1 MSFTPKYLTQ
11 GGQMTA
17 YRLRMFAQV
26 NQWILNWL
34 LLLFLL
40 STGSVFWAVT
50 SADVLNNGFWYW
62 TGRLLSSFVPL
73 MNPKS
78 PATWDISWHC
88 NSGIQLCTTK
98 LTLGQLLA
106 DPWMQS
112 MGGQLVNN
120 LKLSAAGCGT
130 VCLLLFSVIAWY
142 VGRIGKKESE
152 DTYLSGMTLTDD
164 VDSVN
169 RQLKKAGQKSDLQ
182 IGGLHMVKNAEIM
195 NYLIHGTIA
204 VGKSTLIRW
213 LLDFIR
219 KRGDRAIVYDS
230 GGTFIETHFD
240 ERIDKILNPHDKR
253 CENWVLWRE
262 AREVVDYENL
272 TASLIPV
279 EGESDPFWVSSSRTI
294 FSDTAMQF
302 ASHSDR
308 SIEKFLTA
316 LLSIDLKSL
325 REFLK
330 NTPSANLVEEKIE
343 KTAISI
349 RSVVTNYAKALRYLQ
364 GLDQEGKPEFSIREW
379 MTDAQYDKSWLFI
392 STTARH
398 RKSVRP
404 LISMWLSMATIYLQ
418 SMGEDPDRR
427 VWFVVDEKTSLQK
440 IPEFAETLAE
450 GRKFG
455 GCFVIGI
462 QNMPQ
467 LINVYG
473 REVAKSIFDL
483 LNTRFYGR
491 SPSAEVAKIVEE
503 ELGHQRRREAREQNS
518 YGLDQIRDGISI
530 SRDKVNEPVVDYD
543 QIMSMPN
550 LRFYA
555 RLPGEYPVVKLDLK
569 YRPQKKYHKALIERD
584 FKDVLSPQLEQVISK
599 NEQATRRA
607 GIVFPTGDEILEG
620 QKAAAEPKNAGQS
633 SSPAVTPQADQ
644 QKPVQTGKQADIPLV
659 SAVSQS
665 TTPVAMGVEKPKQ
678 HDAEKP
684 ETAPDGVGSEAP
696 EPSDA
701 PILPANVRPFTPRMR
716 QDPPLAET
724 VKKGVAPEIEANT
737 QTKPEPVPVVP
748 QPAITTHTIPPQPHT
763 SAALKNPT
771 VLSVAANNMKPLA
784 GLSAL
789 ELLALK
795 RRKPVSSSEG
805 PDSQAA
811 AEAQGEA
818 PDLQMD
824 VEVDEKGELVLR
836 TLGTRKAAP
845 ESLDEAQETEYGAAN
860 RAMAEE
866 EQNILR
872 HHDDYDAYQH
882 MDEHHEPGGFER

>member
-26 NQWILNWL
+26 NQWIFNWL
-34 LLLFLL
+34 FLLFLL
-40 STGSVFWAVT
+40 STGGVFWAVT

-62 TGRLLSSFVPL
+62 TGRLFSSFVPL

-152 DTYLSGMTLTDD
+152 DTYISGMRLTDD
-164 VDSVN
+164 LVSVN

-182 IGGLHMVKNAEIM
+182 IGGLHMVRHAEVM
-195 NYLIHGTIA
+195 NYLIHGTIG

-230 GGTFIETHFD
+230 GGTFIETHYD
-240 ERIDKILNPHDKR
+240 ERIDKILNAHDKR

-316 LLSIDLKSL
+316 LLSIDLKTL

-379 MTDAQYDKSWLFI
+379 MTDAQYDSSWLFI

-404 LISMWLSMATIYLQ
+404 LMSMWLSMATIYLQ

-427 VWFVVDEKTSLQK
+427 VWFVIDEKTGLQK
-440 IPEFAETLAE
+440 IPEFSETLAE

-599 NEQATRRA
+599 NEQATRMA
-607 GIVFPTGDEILEG
+607 GIVFPTGDEILD
-620 QKAAAEPKNAGQS
+620 GQS
-633 SSPAVTPQADQ
+633 ATAESEIVTQSPQSPQPQTPP
-644 QKPVQTGKQADIPLV
+644 QKDSI
-659 SAVSQS
+659 SSQS
-665 TTPVAMGVEKPKQ
+665 PVRESVPVTVSPTPLTVETLKTPATPPVAE
-678 HDAEKP
+678 DAVQP
-684 ETAPDGVGSEAP
+684 GTAVFP
-696 EPSDA
+696 EPTN
-701 PILPANVRPFTPRMR
+701 NVRPFTPRMR
-716 QDPPLAET
+716 RPEAAGNPGERDAVSKTADKHPIAPAPVKSEVSDPALPRAVT
-724 VKKGVAPEIEANT
+724 ADSAAVPPVSPAVAKAPAVAVK
-737 QTKPEPVPVVP
+737 QVVP
-748 QPAITTHTIPPQPHT
+748 
-763 SAALKNPT
+763 SAR
-771 VLSVAANNMKPLA
+771 
-784 GLSAL
+784 LSAL
-789 ELLALK
+789 EMLAQK
-795 RRKPVSSSEG
+795 RRKPAPTADGTE
-805 PDSQAA
+805 DQATT
-811 AEAQGEA
+811 EAQGEA

>member
-26 NQWILNWL
+26 NQWIFNWL
-34 LLLFLL
+34 FLLFLI
-40 STGSVFWAVT
+40 STAGVFWAVT

-88 NSGIQLCTTK
+88 NASETLCTTK
-98 LTLGQLLA
+98 MTLGQLLA

-152 DTYLSGMTLTDD
+152 DTYISGMTLTDD
-164 VDSVN
+164 LVSVN

-182 IGGLHMVKNAEIM
+182 IGGLNMVRNAEVM
-195 NYLIHGTIA
+195 NYLIHGTIG

-230 GGTFIETHFD
+230 GGTFIETHYD
-240 ERIDKILNPHDKR
+240 ERIDKILNAHDKR

-262 AREVVDYENL
+262 AQEVVDYENL

-316 LLSIDLKSL
+316 LLSIDLKTL

-364 GLDQEGKPEFSIREW
+364 GLDREGKPEFSIREW

-404 LISMWLSMATIYLQ
+404 LMSMWLSMATIYLQ

-427 VWFVVDEKTSLQK
+427 VWFIFDEIPSLQK
-440 IPEFAETLAE
+440 IPDFAETLAE

-455 GCFVIGI
+455 GCFFLGL

-473 REVAKSIFDL
+473 RELAKSIFDL

-599 NEQATRRA
+599 NEQATRMV
-607 GIVFPTGDEILEG
+607 GIAFPTGDEILEG
-620 QKAAAEPKNAGQS
+620 QSATAEPEN
-633 SSPAVTPQADQ
+633 VTQPPQ
-644 QKPVQTGKQADIPLV
+644 PQTPPLKG
-659 SAVSQS
+659 SISSQS
-665 TTPVAMGVEKPKQ
+665 PVRKSVPVTVSPTQLTVETLKTPATPTPPE
-678 HDAEKP
+678 AEDFAQP
-684 ETAPDGVGSEAP
+684 GTAVLT
-696 EPSDA
+696 EPPS
-701 PILPANVRPFTPRMR
+701 NVRPFTPRMMR
-716 QDPPLAET
+716 PDVAAGNPGESDGVSRTADKHPNAPAP
-724 VKKGVAPEIEANT
+724 VKSSVSDAATPRAVT
-737 QTKPEPVPVVP
+737 
-748 QPAITTHTIPPQPHT
+748 AD
-763 SAALKNPT
+763 SAAVPPVSPAAAKAPT
-771 VLSVAANNMKPLA
+771 VAVKQAVPSV

-789 ELLALK
+789 EMLAQK
-795 RRKPVSSSEG
+795 RRKPAPTADGTEDQS
-805 PDSQAA
+805 AT
-811 AEAQGEA
+811 EAQGEA

-836 TLGTRKAAP
+836 TLGALKAAP
-845 ESLDEAQETEYGAAN
+845 ESLDEAQATEYGAAN

>member
-26 NQWILNWL
+26 NQWIFNWL
-34 LLLFLL
+34 FLLFLL
-40 STGSVFWAVT
+40 STGGVFWAVT

-62 TGRLLSSFVPL
+62 TGRLFSSFVPL

-88 NSGIQLCTTK
+88 NSGVQLCTTK

-164 VDSVN
+164 LVSVN
-169 RQLKKAGQKSDLQ
+169 RQLKKAGQMSDLQ
-182 IGGLHMVKNAEIM
+182 IGGLHMVRHAEVM
-195 NYLIHGTIA
+195 NYLIHGTIG

-230 GGTFIETHFD
+230 GGTFIETHYD
-240 ERIDKILNPHDKR
+240 ERIDKILNAHDKR

-316 LLSIDLKSL
+316 LLSIDLKTL

-379 MTDAQYDKSWLFI
+379 MTDAQYDSSWLFI

-404 LISMWLSMATIYLQ
+404 LMSMWLSMATIYLQ

-427 VWFVVDEKTSLQK
+427 VWFVIDEKTGLQK
-440 IPEFAETLAE
+440 IPEFSETLAE

-584 FKDVLSPQLEQVISK
+584 FKDVLSPQLERIISQ
-599 NEQATRRA
+599 NEQVAKTV
-607 GIVFPTGDEILEG
+607 GLVFPTGDEILEG
-620 QKAAAEPKNAGQS
+620 QKAAAKPEPQRAGHPP
-633 SSPAVTPQADQ
+633 SPSVTPQAGQ
-644 QKPVQTGKQADIPLV
+644 QNNAQSEKQADKPPA
-659 SAVSQS
+659 SAVSQN
-665 TTPVAMGVEKPKQ
+665 TTLPARVVAKPAQ
-678 HDAEKP
+678 RHPEKP
-684 ETAPDGVGSEAP
+684 ETALDGVGSEAP
-696 EPSDA
+696 EPSDV
-701 PILPANVRPFTPRMR
+701 PILPANVRPFTPRIR
-716 QDPPLAET
+716 QDPPPAET
-724 VKKGVAPEIEANT
+724 LRKSVAPAIEANT
-737 QTKPEPVPVVP
+737 QTKPEPEPVVP
-748 QPAITTHTIPPQPHT
+748 QPYTPPQAHT
-763 SAALKNPT
+763 SAALKNPPL
-771 VLSVAANNMKPLA
+771 LSVAANNMKPLA

-795 RRKPVSSSEG
+795 RRKPASQADGAQSEG
-805 PDSQAA
+805 AA
-811 AEAQGEA
+811 DAQGEA

-836 TLGTRKAAP
+836 TLGARKESP
-845 ESLDEAQETEYGAAN
+845 ESLDEAQATEYGAAN

>member
-26 NQWILNWL
+26 NQWIFNWL
-34 LLLFLL
+34 FLLFLL
-40 STGSVFWAVT
+40 STGGVFWAVT
-50 SADVLNNGFWYW
+50 SADVLNNGYWYW

-130 VCLLLFSVIAWY
+130 VCLLLFTVIAWY

-195 NYLIHGTIA
+195 NYLIYGTIA

-404 LISMWLSMATIYLQ
+404 LMSMWLSMATIYLQ

-427 VWFVVDEKTSLQK
+427 VWFVIDEKTSLQK
-440 IPEFAETLAE
+440 IPEFSETLAE

-620 QKAAAEPKNAGQS
+620 QSATAEPEIVTQS
-633 SSPAVTPQADQ
+633 PQSPQPQTPPPKDSISSQSPVRESVPVTVSPTPLTVETLKTPATPPVAED
-644 QKPVQTGKQADIPLV
+644 PVQPGT
-659 SAVSQS
+659 AVFS
-665 TTPVAMGVEKPKQ
+665 
-678 HDAEKP
+678 
-684 ETAPDGVGSEAP
+684 
-696 EPSDA
+696 EPSS
-701 PILPANVRPFTPRMR
+701 NVRPFTPRMR
-716 QDPPLAET
+716 RPEAAGNPGERDAVSRTADKPPIAPAPVKSEVSDPALPRAVT
-724 VKKGVAPEIEANT
+724 ADSVAVP
-737 QTKPEPVPVVP
+737 PVSPAAAKAPAVAIKQVVP
-748 QPAITTHTIPPQPHT
+748 
-763 SAALKNPT
+763 SAR
-771 VLSVAANNMKPLA
+771 
-784 GLSAL
+784 LSAL
-789 ELLALK
+789 EMLAQK
-795 RRKPVSSSEG
+795 RRKPAPTADGTE
-805 PDSQAA
+805 DQAA
-811 AEAQGEA
+811 TDAQGEA

-836 TLGTRKAAP
+836 TLGARKESP
-845 ESLDEAQETEYGAAN
+845 ESLDEAQATEYGAAN